1 MASHLLSLMLD
12 RVEVCF
18 QQAGEGYHPS
28 APEEVHSASL
38 PAGVSVEFSLLA
50 GPVGK
55 AGDWIIFD
63 GR

>member
-1 MASHLLSLMLD
+1 MSGRLGSLD
-12 RVEVCF
+12 
-18 QQAGEGYHPS
+18 GEGYHPS
-28 APEEVHSASL
+28 ASEEVHSASS
-38 PAGVSVEFSLLA
+38 PAGVSMEFSLLA